1 VFTIHR
7 IRCSQSTGTR
17 TPIVGQASEVCLE
30 AQRAAVTAFLNGG
43 AWKLL
48 GEFVEVESGEAD
60 HNRPKLAE
68 ALATCRL
75 TGATLLIAKMDRL
88 SRDAHFLL
96 GLHKAGV
103 RFVAADN
110 PNANDLTMGILAV
123 VAQEERKAISV
134 RTKAALAAAK
144 ARGVAL
150 GGYKGGPVPDAA
162 AGGAAARAKAD
173 AYAAAVGP
181 LVADMQGR
189 GLSLRAIAAELT
201 ARGIRTPRDGA
212 WSAAAVR
219 AVALRAG
226 AGSAEAA

>member
-1 VFTIHR
+1 MDGKWVGYLR
-7 IRCSQSTGTR
+7 VSTDRQGKS
-17 TPIVGQASEVCLE
+17 GLGLE
-30 AQRAAVTAFLNGG
+30 AQRAAVATFLNGG

-48 GEFVEVESGEAD
+48 GEFVEVESGKAD

-68 ALATCRL
+68 ALTLCRM
-75 TGATLLIAKMDRL
+75 TGATLLIAKLDRL

-96 GLHKAGV
+96 GLQKAGV

-110 PNANDLTMGILAV
+110 PNANDLTVGILAV
-123 VAQEERKAISV
+123 VAQEERKAISA

-162 AGGAAARAKAD
+162 AGGAAGRNKAD
-173 AYAAAVGP
+173 AFAAAVGP
-181 LVADMQGR
+181 LVAEMRGR
-189 GLSLRAIAAELT
+189 GLSLRAIAAEMT
-201 ARGIRTPRDGA
+201 ARGIRTPRDSA
-212 WSAAAVR
+212 WTAAAVR

-226 AGSAEAA
+226 AANSTRA